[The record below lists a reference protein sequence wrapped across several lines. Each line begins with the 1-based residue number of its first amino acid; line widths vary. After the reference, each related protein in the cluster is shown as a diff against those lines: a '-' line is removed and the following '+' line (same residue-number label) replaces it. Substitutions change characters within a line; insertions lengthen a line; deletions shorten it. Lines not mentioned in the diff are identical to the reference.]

1 MFSINDMVTVYGCPG
16 PIPGG
21 LTLLTRKG
29 LRWSPGPPVTTTFV
43 LGNCVLSAT
52 KEGPFMPARGAEP
65 IIIWVA
71 VRELVAIVLA
81 VIELVVAESRM
92 TLEAMM
98 RIMPEFVSKRP
109 DEFVIVLVARRF
121 AR

>member
-1 MFSINDMVTVYGCPG
+1 
-16 PIPGG
+16 
-21 LTLLTRKG
+21 
-29 LRWSPGPPVTTTFV
+29 
-43 LGNCVLSAT
+43 
-52 KEGPFMPARGAEP
+52 
-65 IIIWVA
+65 VA

-92 TLEAMM
+92 TLEAIM